1 MMYVNALKRSVTRLI
16 QCFLDSALERQFVI
30 LENDGA
36 VDEFVQF
43 KVNHRI
49 LYGEVGSREW
59 AAAEERRPL
68 DNEARDS
75 LASLGFTHGGPE
87 RNYICDDLAQSAPY
101 LADLYLRAHV
111 AAYGILPAS
120 LSVVSDVKAVREL
133 AGSKAGMPKPSA
145 YVWDAR
151 RHEYLR
157 TTPINA
163 SPGLKFRVERALR
176 SNFAEIGST
185 SEELEVVRRDVEQAG
200 SWDAL
205 PASAQ
210 DWIRKAEEGPLW
222 VALGR

>member
-1 MMYVNALKRSVTRLI
+1 MFVDDLRRSVTQLM
-16 QCFLDSALERQFVI
+16 QCFLDGALETQFVI
-30 LENDGA
+30 LENGGA

-43 KVNHRI
+43 KLNHRI

-68 DNEARDS
+68 DDEARES
-75 LASLGFTHGGPE
+75 LADLGFTHGGPE

-101 LADLYLRAHV
+101 LADLYLRVHLS
-111 AAYGILPAS
+111 AYGALPAS
-120 LSVVSDVKAVREL
+120 LSVVSDVAAVRQL
-133 AGSKAGMPKPSA
+133 AGSKAAMPKPSA
-145 YVWDAR
+145 YVWDGR

-157 TTPINA
+157 TTPIKA

-185 SEELEVVRRDVEQAG
+185 SEELEVLRRDVEQAG
-200 SWDAL
+200 SWDAV
-205 PASAQ
+205 PAWAQ

-222 VALGR
+222 VVLG